1 MRTITLVITH
11 VYIFLLYLTI
21 IFTHVYIYN
30 TAISNDEKKTIKSFQ
45 VGMTGSVAGASTQQQ
60 SSYEIANRLWDM
72 IAEDVV

>member
-1 MRTITLVITH
+1 MYMCLRN
-11 VYIFLLYLTI
+11 VY
-21 IFTHVYIYN
+21 

-45 VGMTGSVAGASTQQQ
+45 VGMTGSGASAQQQQ